1 MVLFVLR
8 RLLFLIPLLLGVTLL
23 VFFLMSLTP
32 GNFLTPIK
40 AQRDISP
47 ELLAALEKSFGLDQP
62 WYTRYLLW
70 LRNVLHGDF
79 GYSWTYKV
87 AVIDLLWQ
95 RVPATLLLNLASFAF
110 AWAVAIPL
118 GVLAA
123 VHRNSWWDRLTALLA
138 YASLSIPEFFLAL
151 LAVYLAARTGWFPLG
166 GLMSIEH
173 EFFSPVGRVLDI
185 AHHLILPTLVLGL
198 GGVATLMRILRANF
212 LDVIRAEYVTA
223 ARAKGLPENVV
234 VWRHIF
240 RNAVNPLLST
250 LGYVVA
256 GLLSGSLL
264 VENVMS
270 YPGLGQ
276 LIYSAFIRQDQFVVL
291 ASVVL
296 SCILLVLGNL
306 FSDILLAWVDP
317 RVRLPAR

>member
-47 ELLAALEKSFGLDQP
+47 EFLAALEKSFGLDRP

-87 AVIDLLWQ
+87 AVVDLLWQ
-95 RVPATLLLNLASFAF
+95 RVPATLLLNLTSFAF

-123 VHRNSWWDRLTALLA
+123 VHRNSWWDRLTTLFA

-151 LAVYLAARTGWFPLG
+151 LAVYFAARTGWFPLG

-173 EFFSPVGRVLDI
+173 EFFSPIGKILDI
-185 AHHLILPTLVLGL
+185 AHHLVLPTLVLGL

-223 ARAKGLPENVV
+223 ARAKGLPEHVV
-234 VWRHIF
+234 IWRHVF

-306 FSDILLAWVDP
+306 FSDILLAWIDP

>member
-8 RLLFLIPLLLGVTLL
+8 RLLFLLPLLLGVTLL

-47 ELLAALEKSFGLDQP
+47 EFLAALEKSFGLDQP

-87 AVIDLLWQ
+87 AVVDLLWQ
-95 RVPATLLLNLASFAF
+95 RVPATLLLNLTSFAF
-110 AWAVAIPL
+110 AWTVAIPL

-123 VHRNSWWDRLTALLA
+123 VHRNSWWDRLTAFLA

-151 LAVYLAARTGWFPLG
+151 LAVYFAARTGWFPLG

-173 EFFSPVGRVLDI
+173 EFFSPVGRLADI
-185 AHHLILPTLVLGL
+185 AYHLVLPTFVLGL

-234 VWRHIF
+234 IWRHVF

>member
-317 RVRLPAR
+317 RVRLPTR

>member
-23 VFFLMSLTP
+23 VFYLMSLTP

-47 ELLAALEKSFGLDQP
+47 EFLAALEKSFGLDQP
-62 WYTRYLLW
+62 WYTRYVLW

-87 AVIDLLWQ
+87 SVVDLLWQ
-95 RVPATLLLNLASFAF
+95 RVPATLLLNLTSFAF
-110 AWAVAIPL
+110 AWSVAIPL

-123 VHRNSWWDRLTALLA
+123 VHRNSWWDRLTAFLA

-151 LAVYLAARTGWFPLG
+151 LAVYFAARTGWFPLG
-166 GLMSIEH
+166 GLTSIEH
-173 EFFSPVGRVLDI
+173 EFLSPIGRVLDV

-198 GGVATLMRILRANF
+198 GSIASLMRILRANV
-212 LDVIRAEYVTA
+212 LDVIRAEYVTT

-234 VWRHIF
+234 IWRHVF

-250 LGYVVA
+250 LGYVIA

>member
-47 ELLAALEKSFGLDQP
+47 ELLVALEKGFGLDRP
-62 WYTRYLLW
+62 WYTRYFLW
-70 LRNVLHGDF
+70 LRNVLQGDF
-79 GYSWTYKV
+79 GYSWTYKI
-87 AVIDLLWQ
+87 AVVDLLWQ
-95 RVPATLLLNLASFAF
+95 RVPATLLLNLTSFAF

-123 VHRNSWWDRLTALLA
+123 VRRNSWWDRATALLA

-151 LAVYLAARTGWFPLG
+151 LAIYLAARTGWFPLG
-166 GLMSIEH
+166 GLTSIEH
-173 EFFSPVGRVLDI
+173 EFFSPLGRALDI

-212 LDVIRAEYVTA
+212 LDVIRAEYVTT

-234 VWRHIF
+234 IWRHVF
-240 RNAVNPLLST
+240 RNAVNPLLSC

-317 RVRLPAR
+317 RVRLPVR